1 MKEESKISQTN
12 EGVKILEEVLS
23 KAQIVPPATENKAKI
38 PIGPSIPT
46 DDDFDPEVLKKA
58 E

>member
-23 KAQIVPPATENKAKI
+23 KAQIVPPTKESK
-38 PIGPSIPT
+38 G
-46 DDDFDPEVLKKA
+46 
-58 E
+58 